1 MKKKTWQEFFSS
13 ILFLKIVF
21 GLLLLIVII
30 LGTVIITQNKE
41 SEKKT
46 NMSIPVLGTSS
57 DFEFGID
64 VKELEKEKGK
74 RYTFK
79 IVNYH
84 DEELIQEDIPYE
96 IHIYNPTEST
106 FKITRDNQEKTLHK
120 DESLVIEGSLAGK
133 QKIEDY
139 YTVQIVNYQK
149 ESSEEFL
156 YIHIFSEKV

>member
-1 MKKKTWQEFFSS
+1 MRKVLINETNLQEIANAIREKNGSS
-13 ILFLKIVF
+13 DTYTPV
-21 GLLLLIVII
+21 
-30 LGTVIITQNKE
+30 Q
-41 SEKKT
+41 
-46 NMSIPVLGTSS
+46 MSTAIRDIPIGTSS